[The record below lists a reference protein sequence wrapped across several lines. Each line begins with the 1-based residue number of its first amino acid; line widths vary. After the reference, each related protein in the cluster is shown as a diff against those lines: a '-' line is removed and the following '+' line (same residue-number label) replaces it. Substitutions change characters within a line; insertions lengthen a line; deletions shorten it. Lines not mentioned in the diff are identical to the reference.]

1 MLDIAIPLQGN
12 EFDLVE
18 ACCRNER
25 WAQQK
30 VYETYYGKMM
40 PVCQRYAA
48 NQDDALDMLHE
59 GFLKVFKNMDKY
71 QVGTSLTAWV
81 RRVMVNS
88 CIDSYRKMARRRTED
103 IDAAFHLADDSQ
115 VDAVSQ
121 CSEKDILAAIQKL
134 SPTYRT
140 VFNMFVI
147 EGFSHKEI
155 SDELGI
161 TESTSRANLVKAR
174 SKLRELLLARS
185 KDINYAY

>member
-1 MLDIAIPLQGN
+1 MLEIAIPLQGI

-30 VYETYYGKMM
+30 IYETYYGKMM

-71 QVGTSLTAWV
+71 QAGTSLTAWV

-103 IDAAFHLADDSQ
+103 IDTAYHLADESQ
-115 VDAVSQ
+115 IDAVSQ
-121 CSEKDILAAIQKL
+121 CSEKDILQAIQKL

-140 VFNMFVI
+140 VFNMFAI
-147 EGFSHKEI
+147 EGFTHKEI

-174 SKLRELLLARS
+174 AKLRDLLLARS
-185 KDINYAY
+185 KDINNGN